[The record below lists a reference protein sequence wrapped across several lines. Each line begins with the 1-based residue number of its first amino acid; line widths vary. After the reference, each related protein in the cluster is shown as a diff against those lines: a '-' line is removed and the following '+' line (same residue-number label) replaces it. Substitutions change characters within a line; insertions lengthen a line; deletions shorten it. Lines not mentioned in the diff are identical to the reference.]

1 MSSSVPLYAPLGNY
15 NTPSSGSVRAP
26 FSVPGSVHDIRLI
39 PEFGSCGNVALS
51 HGMVNSQMNDGYFKL
66 CAAYPNCGNSCV
78 KYVSR
83 TCPGQQ
89 MQNLQ

>member
-39 PEFGSCGNVALS
+39 PEFGSCGNV
-51 HGMVNSQMNDGYFKL
+51 
-66 CAAYPNCGNSCV
+66 
-78 KYVSR
+78 
-83 TCPGQQ
+83 
-89 MQNLQ
+89 